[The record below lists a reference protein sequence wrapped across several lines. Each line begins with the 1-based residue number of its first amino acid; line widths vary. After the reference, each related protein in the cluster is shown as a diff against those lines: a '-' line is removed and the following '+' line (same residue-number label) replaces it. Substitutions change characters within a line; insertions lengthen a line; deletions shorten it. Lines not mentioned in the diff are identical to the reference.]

1 MRIKIGENAFNNN
14 GRISNVVTNY
24 NSTIQ
29 QDQNQFNQYSNNVP
43 FNNFSKINQNEIKE
57 KFNKTFTNGFNQSP
71 KIHSN
76 KLRNIFIQTPKLY
89 SIGDIDDKKTNSR
102 GTSHPN
108 SFKRLS
114 DQEINN
120 LFGVTYR
127 KGWNYEKNFM
137 KKIKENTEKQQN
149 EIKKLKLKNFY
160 KKDILYD
167 EKEKKS
173 NNDNEKVLTEK
184 KIITPKENKIK
195 IDKLDNNNFTNQKQE
210 EEEKNNNINNNNYI
224 SKTEPNI
231 KNNDNVKKLPVL
243 DNINNTN
250 NHNTIETTKINTPR
264 EFLPAS
270 SNINKRNIIHQKSN
284 SSQKITEISKEQNKT
299 YQIRTKYD
307 RWLPKGYAQYELLVK
322 NPELNKK
329 EFFNSPIS
337 RLPNLSLKEITKKS
351 RESDIFFTKPP
362 DLNENK
368 FIERAIKYKDF
379 QNSDVFLQK
388 NDLTSILKSGEEY
401 LFKPKKAKIYSITQE
416 SNSKWEANTKIPTL
430 LNHSSKEYNIVKPK
444 LKGMDNTKENIITEC
459 DNKRN
464 INIVNDYNPIY
475 RQKSLCEFIDIT
487 RVGGPN
493 ANKDYRKTFSQFPNC
508 FQKRSDVCGTTED
521 MFNTYK
527 NLINK
532 PFHTGKYQD

>member
-1 MRIKIGENAFNNN
+1 MRIKIGENVFNNN
-14 GRISNVVTNY
+14 GRISNFFTNY

-29 QDQNQFNQYSNNVP
+29 RDKSQFNQFENSTP
-43 FNNFSKINQNEIKE
+43 FNQFSKINQNQINE
-57 KFNKTFTNGFNQSP
+57 KFNNTFTNGFNQSP

-102 GTSHPN
+102 GTSHPD

-114 DQEINN
+114 DKELSN
-120 LFGVTYR
+120 LFGVTYK

-137 KKIKENTEKQQN
+137 KKIRENTEKQQN
-149 EIKKLKLKNFY
+149 EFKKLKLKNFY
-160 KKDILYD
+160 KKECFED
-167 EKEKKS
+167 EKEKNINNEKERALTENNIISNENRLKIIKKNS
-173 NNDNEKVLTEK
+173 NNDN
-184 KIITPKENKIK
+184 
-195 IDKLDNNNFTNQKQE
+195 KLNRQ
-210 EEEKNNNINNNNYI
+210 EEEKNNNNNKNI
-224 SKTEPNI
+224 ICKTEPNI
-231 KNNDNVKKLPVL
+231 KNENKTRNLPIL
-243 DNINNTN
+243 DNNNN
-250 NHNTIETTKINTPR
+250 NTIEATHR
-264 EFLPAS
+264 ESFQPPNLTH
-270 SNINKRNIIHQKSN
+270 NKNYKKSN
-284 SSQKITEISKEQNKT
+284 SSQKINQISQEQNKN
-299 YQIRTKYD
+299 YQIRMKYD

-329 EFFNSPIS
+329 QLLNNPIAY

-351 RESDIFFTKPP
+351 RESDIFFTKSP
-362 DLNENK
+362 DKDENK
-368 FIERAIKYKDF
+368 FLERAIKYKDF
-379 QNSDVFLQK
+379 QNSDIFLQK

-401 LFKPKKAKIYSITQE
+401 LFKPKKSNIYSNTQE

-444 LKGMDNTKENIITEC
+444 LIAMDNTKEKILTEC
-459 DNKRN
+459 NNKRN
-464 INIVNDYNPIY
+464 VNIVNDYNPIY

-493 ANKDYRKTFSQFPNC
+493 ANKDYRNTYSKFPDC
-508 FQKRSDVCGTTED
+508 FKKRSDICGTTDD